1 MLIEVKE
8 RYSGDLP
15 IYVLENG
22 AAFPD
27 QIEADDRIRDEP
39 RIAYLRDYL
48 GAVLDANEAGV
59 PVRGYFVWSL
69 FDNFE
74 WAFGYSRRFGLVHVD
89 FATLDPRLKDSF
101 HFYAE
106 LANGVP
112 LERE

>member
-1 MLIEVKE
+1 MSFIN
-8 RYSGDLP
+8 STAGDLP

-27 QIEADDRIRDEP
+27 QFDPGGRIRDKK
-39 RIAYLRDYL
+39 RIAYLRGYL
-48 GAVLDANEAGV
+48 GAVLDAIEAGV

-69 FDNFE
+69 LDNFE
-74 WAFGYSRRFGLVHVD
+74 WEFGYRRRFGLVHVD
-89 FATLDPRLKDSF
+89 FDTLERRVKDSF

-106 LANGVP
+106 LAHGGP